1 MNPALAR
8 GAQRGSVVAIAALL
22 TACSGVAG
30 RPGPRADTEAP
41 VPFLSSAGR
50 YPTQRQAN
58 AAIGLASDR
67 YGLGAVYSSF
77 GVASGDRLPNSV
89 SLFACKPGF
98 YRPSANVVE
107 RRAGFVHCHADVID
121 AQDRL
126 IGRATMSFYSGVD
139 GWRLAGVREREF
151 DAR

>member
-1 MNPALAR
+1 MSPALAR
-8 GAQRGSVVAIAALL
+8 AAQYSLVIAVAALL
-22 TACSGVAG
+22 TACASVAD
-30 RPGPRADTEAP
+30 RPGPSVDADAP
-41 VPFLSSAGR
+41 APFLSAAGR

-58 AAIGLASDR
+58 AAIGRAVEG

-77 GVASGDRLPNSV
+77 GVAAGDRLPDSV
-89 SLFACKPGF
+89 TLFACKAGF

-121 AQDRL
+121 AQEQL
-126 IGRATMSFYSGVD
+126 IGRATMSFYSGAG

>member
-1 MNPALAR
+1 MNPPLAR
-8 GAQRGSVVAIAALL
+8 GIACGSVVAIAALL
-22 TACSGVAG
+22 TACVGAADRS
-30 RPGPRADTEAP
+30 GPRVEANGP
-41 VPFLSSAGR
+41 APFLSTAGR

-58 AAIGLASDR
+58 AAVVLAVEG

-89 SLFACKPGF
+89 ALFACKPGF
-98 YRPSANVVE
+98 YRPSADVVE
-107 RRAGFVHCHADVID
+107 PRPGFVHCHVNVMD
-121 AQDRL
+121 ARDRL
-126 IGRATMSFYSGVD
+126 IGRATMSFYSGAG

>member
-8 GAQRGSVVAIAALL
+8 GAQCGSVIALAALL
-22 TACSGVAG
+22 TACASVAG
-30 RPGPRADTEAP
+30 RPGPRVDTDAP
-41 VPFLSSAGR
+41 APFLSTAGQ

-58 AAIGLASDR
+58 AAVGLAADR

-77 GVASGDRLPNSV
+77 GVALGDRPPNSV

-121 AQDRL
+121 AQERL
-126 IGRATMSFYSGVD
+126 IGRATMSFYSGAG

>member
-1 MNPALAR
+1 MNPALTR
-8 GAQRGSVVAIAALL
+8 GAQRGSVAAIAALL
-22 TACSGVAG
+22 TACSSVAG
-30 RPGPRADTEAP
+30 RPGPRVDTDAP
-41 VPFLSSAGR
+41 APFLSMAGR
-50 YPTQRQAN
+50 YPTQQQAN
-58 AAIGLASDR
+58 AAIGRAVEG

-89 SLFACKPGF
+89 TLFACKPGF

-121 AQDRL
+121 AQEQL
-126 IGRATMSFYSGVD
+126 IGRATMSFYSEAG

>member
-1 MNPALAR
+1 MPA
-8 GAQRGSVVAIAALL
+8 
-22 TACSGVAG
+22 
-30 RPGPRADTEAP
+30 
-41 VPFLSSAGR
+41 PFLSTAGS

-58 AAIGLASDR
+58 AAIGLAIER

-77 GVASGDRLPNSV
+77 GVAPVDRMPSSV
-89 SLFACKPGF
+89 ALFACKPGF

-107 RRAGFVHCHADVID
+107 PRPSFVHCHADVVD
-121 AQDRL
+121 ARERL
-126 IGRATMSFYSGVD
+126 IGRATMSFYSGAG

>member
-8 GAQRGSVVAIAALL
+8 GAQCGSVVAVAALL
-22 TACSGVAG
+22 TACSSVAG
-30 RPGPRADTEAP
+30 RPAPRVDIDAP
-41 VPFLSSAGR
+41 APFLSTAGR

-58 AAIGLASDR
+58 AAIGLAADR

-77 GVASGDRLPNSV
+77 GVASRDRMPSSV
-89 SLFACKPGF
+89 TLFACKPGF

-107 RRAGFVHCHADVID
+107 SRPGFVHCHADVID
-121 AQDRL
+121 AQARL
-126 IGRATMSFYSGVD
+126 IGRATMSFYSGAG

>member
-8 GAQRGSVVAIAALL
+8 GAQYGSVVAIAALL
-22 TACSGVAG
+22 TACVSVD
-30 RPGPRADTEAP
+30 RPGPRVDTDAP
-41 VPFLSSAGR
+41 APFLSTAGR

-58 AAIGLASDR
+58 AAIGRAIEG

-89 SLFACKPGF
+89 TLFACKPGF

-107 RRAGFVHCHADVID
+107 RRAGFVHCHAAVID

-126 IGRATMSFYSGVD
+126 IGRATMSFYSGV
-139 GWRLAGVREREF
+139 GSWRLAGVREREF